1 MNDPNIKQVYAKA
14 LGDLILSYL
23 DTQDFS
29 PLPRTVETHALET
42 ISRIKAVLDDVTLD
56 DSDCYGRI
64 EAIVEEF
71 YNTGLY
77 TFRHDWGEKPRP
89 EHPGGVFLCYRTTN
103 SPFCAS
109 TVRVESGAAS
119 PAMIFRPTRFST
131 VCWRYRRRGRAPY
144 MGS

>member
-1 MNDPNIKQVYAKA
+1 MNDPNVKQVYAKA

-77 TFRHDWGEKPRP
+77 TFRHDWG
-89 EHPGGVFLCYRTTN
+89 
-103 SPFCAS
+103 
-109 TVRVESGAAS
+109 
-119 PAMIFRPTRFST
+119 
-131 VCWRYRRRGRAPY
+131 
-144 MGS
+144 